1 MSSGVEFTSHPSPP
15 RLERF
20 VRILR
25 EYAIWAWVPML
36 GVVFGAWLQSALGNM
51 TETTRFA
58 WYLAAVLAT
67 LAVYYTTSL
76 SMRRR

>member
-1 MSSGVEFTSHPSPP
+1 MSNGAEFTSHPSPS

-36 GVVFGAWLQSALGNM
+36 GVVFGAWLQSALGTL
-51 TETTRFA
+51 TEVTRFV
-58 WYLAAVLAT
+58 WYLAVVLAT
-67 LAVYYTTSL
+67 LVVYYTTSL
-76 SMRRR
+76 TMRRR